1 MALADVYWQALDAQI
16 RYYRTVGRLTGSF
29 ARALFGNAPDVAP
42 PLRVRERLFAGSSD
56 VAVPALPEPSPAVI
70 VLESEAGGYALG
82 MFLVENS
89 LPAKVS
95 VPVEPSRFIDSEGRE
110 IRPRLRFDP
119 GVITLKPGEQT
130 LVKVAAAFDETFNA
144 GVDYRGTVSIPR
156 LSSKP
161 IGVVLRR
168 REGTLA
174 GAQSPRN
181 AVTALPAMRNRR
193 RRPRV
198 LDRAKGSRGA

>member
-16 RYYRTVGRLTGSF
+16 RYCHTVGRLTGSL
-29 ARALFGNAPDVAP
+29 ARALFGNALEVAP
-42 PLRVRERLFAGSSD
+42 PLQARDRLFAGSSD

-82 MFLVENS
+82 MFLVENR
-89 LPAKVS
+89 LPERVS
-95 VPVEPSRFIDSEGRE
+95 VPVEPSRFIDAEGRE

-130 LVKVAAAFDETFNA
+130 LVKVAAAFDETFNT
-144 GVDYRGTVSIPR
+144 GVEYRGTVSIPR

-161 IGVVLRR
+161 IGIVLRR
-168 REGTLA
+168 RESTRA

-181 AVTALPAMRNRR
+181 AVTAVPAMRNSRR
-193 RRPRV
+193 QPRV
-198 LDRAKGSRGA
+198 LGRAKGSRGA